1 MIETIPEI
9 TNTKTAAIGVFD
21 SGIGGLTCVGKLI
34 ELMPNEDI
42 VYFGDTARIPYGTRS
57 KETVLR
63 YAKQDIAFIKRQGVK
78 IIIAACGTVSSVAVS
93 HKGLADADILFTE
106 VVTPTAQAAVASTR
120 NKRVGVIGT
129 SATIKS
135 GAYAKAIHGMV
146 ADIKVFGI
154 ACPLLV
160 PLIENGYTERDSV
173 VTRIIVEQYLNPIK
187 AEGVDTLILGCTHYP
202 IIDQIIEDYMG
213 EGVKLISSGKE
224 AANAAYAMLT
234 KANLLT
240 DKATPGTSR
249 YYVSDSTEQFIE
261 NAHSYLGEDL
271 NARQS
276 IVELANIEE

>member
-1 MIETIPEI
+1 MTNETTILK
-9 TNTKTAAIGVFD
+9 NAAIGVFD
-21 SGIGGLTCVGKLI
+21 SGIGGLTCVAKLR

-57 KETVLR
+57 KETVMR
-63 YAKQDIAFIKRQGVK
+63 YAAQDTAFIKSQGVK

-93 HKGLADADILFTE
+93 HKGFADEDMLFTE
-106 VVTPTAQAAVASTR
+106 VVTPTSQAAVASTR

-135 GAYAKAIHGMV
+135 GAYAKAMHGLV
-146 ADIKVFGI
+146 SDIKVFGS

-160 PLIENGYTERDSV
+160 PLIENGYTDKDNV
-173 VTRIIVEQYLNPIK
+173 VTKIIAENYLSPIK

-202 IIDQIIEDYMG
+202 IIEQIIADFMG
-213 EGVKLISSGKE
+213 DGVKIISSGKE

-240 DKATPGTSR
+240 DKTERGFSR
-249 YYVSDSTEQFIE
+249 YFVSDSTEQFIA

-271 NARQS
+271 S
-276 IVELANIEE
+276 EKESSVELVNIEDFK